1 MADVEALVAA
11 LTLEEKAALT
21 AGADMF
27 SLVAV
32 ERVGIPQVNVTDG
45 PSGARGL
52 SYPGAG
58 GAASSCLP
66 CGSAVGATW
75 DPAVAEALGELVG
88 REAFERGC
96 RGLLAPTVNL
106 HRHPY
111 AGRNFECYSEDPY
124 LSGKLAA
131 GYVRGVQGN
140 GVFAT
145 VKHFVA
151 NEAEFERMTISS
163 DVDERSLR
171 ELYLVPFELAVKEGG
186 ALGIMTSYNR
196 LNGSWL
202 TEQEAMLVDLLR
214 DDWGFE
220 GLVMTDW
227 FAVASTETSLRSG
240 LDLEMPA
247 PARAL
252 GDVVREA
259 VAEGRVP
266 EADLDAAVT
275 RLLHALDRI
284 GALDEPTP
292 PVVPQPPTAADV
304 DLLRR
309 AAADA
314 CVLFANDGLLP
325 INAGAVGRVA
335 VIGEPAVSACIVGG
349 GSAQVVQHPQVSPLD
364 ALTAAL
370 GDGVEVTYARALEIG
385 RSAAVLGTSV
395 LPVPDGFTLERFAG
409 EEFDGELLER
419 DQLDELRKMIVRLGQ
434 PEGEDERWT
443 MRITGTVVPVVSG
456 RFELSLAQVGTARV
470 YLDDEL
476 VLDGVEDP
484 PPRGGSDFFGYA
496 SLDKVTE
503 IEVTVGTPVAVRVD
517 YFYRGSGMAGVR
529 VGFRTADAAALL
541 DEAVA
546 TAADADVAVV
556 FVGTNHE
563 WETEGRD
570 RTSFALPRGQD
581 DLVRRVLAA
590 NPRTAVVVNAAS
602 PVDLPWVDDVAATLQ
617 CWFGGQ
623 ELGPAVADVLTGALE
638 PGGRLPTTYPERV
651 EHSPSHDNFP
661 GENGHVRYGEGVFM
675 GYRGFEHRAITPRF
689 PFGHGLGY
697 TTFALGEPTLS
708 SSTFEPGDTLTV
720 SVPVTNTG
728 DRPGAEVV
736 QLYVATESPRLV
748 RPPKELKAFAK
759 VRLAPG
765 ETTTVDLVL
774 DDRSFAYGDPGEP
787 DADAVAERLG
797 DMLGAQLRAERRA
810 PGWQVDP
817 GTYTLLV
824 GRSSADLTGRATVE
838 VPAPPAPEPD
848 DQADAPAQ
856 P

>member
-11 LTLEEKAALT
+11 LTLEEKASLT

-27 SLVAV
+27 SFAEV

-75 DPAVAEALGELVG
+75 DPGVAEALGELVG

-106 HRHPY
+106 HRHPF
-111 AGRNFECYSEDPY
+111 AGRNFECYSEDPL
-124 LSGKLAA
+124 LSGELAA
-131 GYVRGVQGN
+131 AYVRGVQAN

-151 NEAEFERMTISS
+151 NEAEFERMTMSS
-163 DVDERSLR
+163 DVDERALR
-171 ELYLVPFELAVKEGG
+171 ELYLVPFERAVKAGG
-186 ALGIMTSYNR
+186 ALAIMTSYNR

-214 DDWGFE
+214 DEWGFE

-227 FAVASTETSLRSG
+227 FAVANTETSLRSG
-240 LDLEMPA
+240 LDVEMPA
-247 PARAL
+247 PGRAL
-252 GDVVREA
+252 GDTVLAAIRD
-259 VAEGRVP
+259 GQVP
-266 EADLDAAVT
+266 EADLDEAVR
-275 RLLHALDRI
+275 RLLHALDGI

-292 PVVPQPPTAADV
+292 PLVPKPPTAADT

-314 CVLFANDGLLP
+314 CVLFTNDGLLP
-325 INAGAVGRVA
+325 LDAAAVRKVA

-349 GSAQVVQHPQVSPLD
+349 GSAQVVQHPQVSALD
-364 ALTAAL
+364 ALAEAL

-395 LPVPDGFTLERFAG
+395 LPAPDGFTFERFAG
-409 EEFDGELLER
+409 ETFDGEVLER
-419 DQLDELRKMIVRLGQ
+419 AELDELRKMVVRLGQ
-434 PEGEDERWT
+434 PEGDDERWT
-443 MRITGTVVPVVSG
+443 MRITGTVVPMVSG
-456 RFELSLAQVGTARV
+456 RFELSLAQVGTSRV

-496 SLDKVTE
+496 SLDKVTDV
-503 IEVTVGTPVAVRVD
+503 EVTAGTPVDVRVD

-529 VGFRTADAAALL
+529 VGFRTADADALL

-546 TAADADVAVV
+546 IAAEADVAVV
-556 FVGTNHE
+556 FLGTNQE
-563 WETEGRD
+563 WETEGHD
-570 RTSFALPRGQD
+570 RSDFSLPRGQD

-602 PVDLPWVDDVAATLQ
+602 PVDLPWVDEVPATLQ

-623 ELGPAVADVLTGALE
+623 ELGPALADVLTGVAE

-661 GENGHVRYGEGVFM
+661 GENGHVRYGEGVLM
-675 GYRGFEHRAITPRF
+675 GYRGYDHRGIAPRF
-689 PFGHGLGY
+689 PFGHGLSY
-697 TTFALGEPTLS
+697 TTFSIGEPVVS
-708 SSTFEPGDTLTV
+708 SPTFDPGGSLTV
-720 SVPVTNTG
+720 SVPVTNAG
-728 DRPGAEVV
+728 DRAGAEVV
-736 QLYVATESPRLV
+736 QLYVAPEAARLV

-765 ETTTVDLVL
+765 ETRTVDLVL
-774 DDRSFAYGDPGEP
+774 DDRSFAYWDPGEP
-787 DADAVAERLG
+787 DAEAVGARLG
-797 DMLGAQLRAERRA
+797 DMFAAQARHERRA

-817 GTYTLLV
+817 GRYDLLV
-824 GRSSADLTGRATVE
+824 GRSAGDLPARLTVE
-838 VPAPPAPEPD
+838 VPAPPEPD
-848 DQADAPAQ
+848 PDVSDGD
-856 P
+856 

>member
-21 AGADMF
+21 VGADMF
-27 SLVAV
+27 SLAAV

-75 DPAVAEALGELVG
+75 DPGVAEALGELVG

-106 HRHPY
+106 HRHPF
-111 AGRNFECYSEDPY
+111 AGRNFECYSEDPL

-131 GYVRGVQGN
+131 AYVRGVQGN

-151 NEAEFERMTISS
+151 NEAEFERMTMSS
-163 DVDERSLR
+163 DVDERTLR
-171 ELYLVPFELAVKEGG
+171 ELYLLPFELAVKEGG

-202 TEQEAMLVDLLR
+202 TEQQAMLVDLLR
-214 DDWGFE
+214 GEWGFE

-227 FAVASTETSLRSG
+227 FAVASTEASLRSG

-259 VAEGRVP
+259 IADGRVP

-292 PVVPQPPTAADV
+292 PVVPKPPTAADT

-314 CVLFANDGLLP
+314 CVLFTNDGLLP
-325 INAGAVGRVA
+325 LDAGAVRRVA

-349 GSAQVVQHPQVSPLD
+349 GSAQVVQHPQVSALQ

-370 GDGVEVTYARALEIG
+370 PDGVEVTYARALEIG
-385 RSAAVLGTSV
+385 RSAAVLGNSV
-395 LPVPDGFTLERFAG
+395 LPAPDGFTFERFAG
-409 EEFDGELLER
+409 EAFEGEVVER
-419 DQLDELRKMIVRLGQ
+419 GELDELRKMVIRLGQ

-443 MRITGTVVPVVSG
+443 LRITGTVVPAVSG
-456 RFELSLAQVGTARV
+456 RFELSLAQVGTSRV

-503 IEVTVGTPVAVRVD
+503 VEVTAGIPVAVRVD

-529 VGFRTADAAALL
+529 VGFRTADADALL
-541 DEAVA
+541 AEAV
-546 TAADADVAVV
+546 TAAAKADVALV
-556 FVGTNHE
+556 FVGTNQE
-563 WETEGRD
+563 WETEGHD
-570 RTSFALPRGQD
+570 RTDFSLPRGQD

-602 PVDLPWVDDVAATLQ
+602 PVDLPWVDDVPATLQ

-623 ELGPAVADVLTGALE
+623 ELGPALADVLTGAAE

-661 GENGHVRYGEGVFM
+661 GENGHVRYGEGVFL
-675 GYRGFEHRAITPRF
+675 GYRGFDHRGIAPRF

-697 TTFALGEPTLS
+697 TTFSIGEPTVS
-708 SSTFEPGDTLTV
+708 SSTFEPGGALTV

-728 DRPGAEVV
+728 PRAGAEVV
-736 QLYVATESPRLV
+736 QLYVAPEAARLA

-765 ETTTVDLVL
+765 ESRTVEFVL
-774 DDRSFAYGDPGEP
+774 DDRSFAYWDPGEP
-787 DADAVAERLG
+787 DAEALAERLG
-797 DMLGAQLRAERRA
+797 DMLAAQGRAERRG

-817 GTYTLLV
+817 GRYDLLV
-824 GRSSADLTGRATVE
+824 GRSAGDLPARVGVE
-838 VPAPPAPEPD
+838 IPAPPDPD
-848 DQADAPAQ
+848 PDQT
-856 P
+856 